1 MLKTSDKTGNWKVQG
16 LWESEDLH
24 FSSASIAKF
33 TDLTSLSFHICNFI
47 NLCSPCGLIRL
58 HVTGGLLCRVRCVTD
73 RENCYPARGFLRT
86 KLKIAI
92 PSLDRAGIVM
102 KSSVWNLRSWEFLTS
117 IYRYVYALFIFL
129 TTIKFR

>member
-1 MLKTSDKTGNWKVQG
+1 M
-16 LWESEDLH
+16 
-24 FSSASIAKF
+24 
-33 TDLTSLSFHICNFI
+33 
-47 NLCSPCGLIRL
+47 
-58 HVTGGLLCRVRCVTD
+58 TD

-102 KSSVWNLRSWEFLTS
+102 KSPVWNLRSWEFLTS

>member
-1 MLKTSDKTGNWKVQG
+1 M
-16 LWESEDLH
+16 
-24 FSSASIAKF
+24 
-33 TDLTSLSFHICNFI
+33 
-47 NLCSPCGLIRL
+47 
-58 HVTGGLLCRVRCVTD
+58 TD
-73 RENCYPARGFLRT
+73 RENGYPARGFLRT

-102 KSSVWNLRSWEFLTS
+102 KSPVWNLRSWEFLTS